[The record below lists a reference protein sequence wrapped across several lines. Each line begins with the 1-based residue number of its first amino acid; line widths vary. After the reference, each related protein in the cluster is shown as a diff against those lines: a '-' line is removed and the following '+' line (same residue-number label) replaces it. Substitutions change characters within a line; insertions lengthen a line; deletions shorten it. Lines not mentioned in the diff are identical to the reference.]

1 EWKER
6 TVDYGGQKILVN
18 EELIAEVTGLSLEGY
33 HFFNKRVDRDA
44 EERRFV
50 EGAKKLIYVTAGLL
64 VNLIP
69 PPYDEITRMMIRFI
83 SLE

>member
-18 EELIAEVTGLSLEGY
+18 EELIAEATGLSLDGY
-33 HFFNKRVDRDA
+33 RFFNKRVIK
-44 EERRFV
+44 ETKERRFV
-50 EGAKKLIYVTAGLL
+50 EEDEKLIFSTAGLL
-64 VNLIP
+64 VSSIP
-69 PPYDEITRMMIRFI
+69 SPFDEVTRMMIRFI